1 MVFLFLII
9 LFGIGYYGLSNFYG
23 ILAYNTWYP
32 TFYRAYEAGYL
43 NKFVS
48 VNVFIYGWV
57 WVFNGTIVKKII
69 NNIFSEQGKD
79 EEVLKLL
86 FYYERGLRAKKYGI
100 MLLFLTVILMI
111 SSVHFDV
118 FDNSYFIQTL
128 ATWIVLAPLIIM
140 VVWMC
145 LVYRKFYNSQ
155 NKLLDYINIKCDEK
169 LKARDILASHQ
180 IN

>member
-1 MVFLFLII
+1 MVFIFLII
-9 LFGIGYYGLSNFYG
+9 LFGIGYYGWSNYYG
-23 ILAYNTWYP
+23 ILAYKTWYP

-48 VNVFIYGWV
+48 AKVFIYGWV

-86 FYYERGLRAKKYGI
+86 FYYERGLRAKKYAI
-100 MLLFLTVILMI
+100 MLMFLSVILTIYFVRFDLMD
-111 SSVHFDV
+111 SS
-118 FDNSYFIQTL
+118 YLIQCL
-128 ATWIVLAPLIIM
+128 VTWSIFAPLIIG
-140 VVWMC
+140 VVWYI

-155 NKLLDYINIKCDEK
+155 NKLLDYIYNKSDEK

-180 IN
+180 ID

>member
-1 MVFLFLII
+1 MVFIFLII
-9 LFGIGYYGLSNFYG
+9 LFGIGYYGWSNYYG
-23 ILAYNTWYP
+23 ILAYKTWYP

-48 VNVFIYGWV
+48 AKVFIYGWV

-100 MLLFLTVILMI
+100 ILTILSPILLILD
-111 SSVHFDV
+111 VHFV
-118 FDNSYFIQTL
+118 GFDTSYFIQGL
-128 ATWIVLAPLIIM
+128 AFWIAFSPVLIAT
-140 VVWMC
+140 VWYI

-155 NKLLDYINIKCDEK
+155 NKLLDYIYNKSDEK

-180 IN
+180 ID